1 VHCYQSRFTFI
12 YILFAILAEVR
23 GVLIP
28 HGQTHTIHMQVTQ
41 PISQITFGFCSN
53 YYDIG

>member
-1 VHCYQSRFTFI
+1 MVNLHL
-12 YILFAILAEVR
+12 ILFNILAEVQ

-28 HGQTHTIHMQVTQ
+28 HGQTHTVNMKVTQ

-53 YYDIG
+53 HYDIG